1 MSTEEGGSHVVYLV
15 FLSVSLSHR
24 LLRVSEWIFMK
35 VDRVVGY
42 DPRIYGFG
50 FGDNPDH
57 SLDTGFLDVINLL
70 HIFFINLLQIIV
82 SQSVCLLY
90 LLITDA
96 HMVVGKAHIFYPV
109 VYSFLHICH
118 AIRGR
123 LATHLAEMMLTYC
136 QKNFLVML
144 IALECLCG
152 SNQLLSTITDSSLD
166 QEGTGTVERGW
177 RWYG

>member
-35 VDRVVGY
+35 VDRVVGC

-57 SLDTGFLDVINLL
+57 SLDTGFLDVIS
-70 HIFFINLLQIIV
+70 LLQIIV
-82 SQSVCLLY
+82 SQSVCLIY

-109 VYSFLHICH
+109 VYSVLHICH

-136 QKNFLVML
+136 QKIFL
-144 IALECLCG
+144 
-152 SNQLLSTITDSSLD
+152 
-166 QEGTGTVERGW
+166 
-177 RWYG
+177 